1 MTPDE
6 LLAAA
11 KGLMQRPDTLIT
23 GIWPRAAALLARQ
36 ALEAAMAEL
45 WASRGQAAEMSRCTM
60 RSQLLCLTA
69 YLDPGR
75 ASRVAYLF
83 AALSRACHYH
93 PYELAPTAAEL
104 TGWFDQAAQIVT
116 QMQAASAAPATQA

>member
-36 ALEAAMAEL
+36 ALEGAMAEL
-45 WASRGQAAEMSRCTM
+45 WASKRQAAEMSRCTM

-69 YLDPGR
+69 HLDPGT
-75 ASRVAYLF
+75 ASRAAYLF
-83 AALSRACHYH
+83 TALSRACHYH

-104 TGWFDQAAQIVT
+104 TGWLDQAAQLVT
-116 QMQAASAAPATQA
+116 QVQTATAAPTTST

>member
-1 MTPDE
+1 MTPHE
-6 LLAAA
+6 LLDAARD
-11 KGLMQRPDTLIT
+11 LVQRPDAPFD

-45 WASRGQAAEMSRCTM
+45 WAANRQTVGLSASTM
-60 RSQLLCLTA
+60 RSQELCLAA
-69 YLDPGR
+69 YLDTGT
-75 ASRVAYLF
+75 ASRTVYLL

-104 TGWFDQAAQIVT
+104 TSWLDQAAQTLT
-116 QMQAASAAPATQA
+116 QIQAASAASVTQT